1 MSVASHLRIKISE
14 YDARIRT
21 FIPNYEEMLEA
32 AASVMRLVKEAC
44 PLIVDL
50 GIGTGALSFA
60 CLKVKPRA
68 KIYGLD
74 SDRPMLGLAWGRFIK
89 ISRRM
94 HEMVHADFLEAPL
107 PRCHAVIASLSLH
120 HIATRARK
128 QELYE
133 RCYAALHRGGVM
145 INADCCPAE
154 EPQLAQLGRRAWQ
167 DHLEQYYSPQKARGF
182 FKAWAKED
190 TYFPLAQEIEMMR
203 AAGFAVEVVWRREPL
218 AVVVGV
224 KR

>member
-32 AASVMRLVKEAC
+32 AAQVTRLVKESC

-74 SDRPMLGLAWGRFIK
+74 SDRPMLGLAWSRFVR

-94 HEMVHADFLEAPL
+94 HEMINADFLEAPL

-120 HIATRARK
+120 HITTRARK
-128 QELYE
+128 QKLYE
-133 RCYAALHRGGVM
+133 RCYEALHAGGVM

-154 EPQLAQLGRRAWQ
+154 NPQLAQLGQRAWQ
-167 DHLEQYYSPQKARGF
+167 EHLEQYYSPQKARGF

-218 AVVVGV
+218 AVVVGI
-224 KR
+224 KA